1 MKKICCVC
9 CILPKKAEPTTK
21 SPLAKENLPLLAIYQ
36 SINIAPSFKDTEAT
50 SLPPANEAYALLC
63 KCVRFAQGVC
73 GTLALYPP
81 LYKCIQYHS
90 TIHKFSFYKLILA

>member
-21 SPLAKENLPLLAIYQ
+21 SPLAKENLSLLAIYQ
-36 SINIAPSFKDTEAT
+36 SIDMIPSFKDTEAT

-73 GTLALYPP
+73 GTFGIVPSSIQMYPISQHN
-81 LYKCIQYHS
+81 L
-90 TIHKFSFYKLILA
+90 